1 MGNEDKTKASIQSFN
16 YPGTSSASQKIF
28 ATETCGKNNFDVV
41 NQKSNYRAC
50 NYLALLRGA

>member
-28 ATETCGKNNFDVV
+28 ATETCGKNNFDGV
-41 NQKSNYRAC
+41 NQ
-50 NYLALLRGA
+50 